1 MSPGCG
7 SVLARPTRLQ
17 EGAAPESSLALTVNV
32 TGTIWLFGDES
43 VSGDACTHPITGA
56 VVSALFSGVIVRRK
70 ARGAPLN
77 VPSPTM
83 TPALF
88 RA

>member
-1 MSPGCG
+1 M
-7 SVLARPTRLQ
+7 LARPTRLQ

-32 TGTIWLFGDES
+32 TGTIWLFGGHS
-43 VSGDACTHPITGA
+43 VSGDACTQAMAGA
-56 VVSALFSGVIVRRK
+56 VVSELSFCVIVRRK
-70 ARGAPLN
+70 ARASPLN

-83 TPALF
+83 TPVLF